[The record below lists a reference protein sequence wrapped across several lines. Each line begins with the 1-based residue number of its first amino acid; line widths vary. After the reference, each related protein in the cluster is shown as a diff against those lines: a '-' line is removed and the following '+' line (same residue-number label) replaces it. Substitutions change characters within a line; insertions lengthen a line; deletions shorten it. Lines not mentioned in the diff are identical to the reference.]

1 MQSLISYFGCGK
13 FYKQTNIDLCR
24 FVCEDVQSILNII
37 IPFFQKHEIIGVK
50 ASDFQHWCR
59 VADIIK
65 RKDHLTT
72 QGLSL
77 IKDVKDGMNKNRTE
91 D

>member
-1 MQSLISYFGCGK
+1 MVIFINNQIKTYV
-13 FYKQTNIDLCR
+13 DL
-24 FVCEDVQSILNII
+24 FEDIQSILNNI

-50 ASDFQHWCR
+50 ASDFQDWCR

-65 RKDHLTT
+65 SKDHLTT

-77 IKDVKDGMNKNRTE
+77 INDIKKGMNKSRIE